1 MMMNWMIL
9 RSKRHSLQKA
19 IGKIFSTDQSAKL
32 VHNTNFFLNLN
43 THCKCRNA
51 SINSSYAHPPTPRET
66 RGMCTPCQAW
76 GGGGSGICQ
85 PWGHPSA
92 FIIPVVLTQNPN
104 TANQGLD
111 WQHKQIGRL
120 AHQTGCSGN

>member
-51 SINSSYAHPPTPRET
+51 SINSSYGHPHHQGNAGHVHTLS
-66 RGMCTPCQAW
+66 AL

-92 FIIPVVLTQNPN
+92 FIIPVILTQNPN
-104 TANQGLD
+104 TANQRLD

-120 AHQTGCSGN
+120 AHPTAFSGN